1 MPQLSQPCV
10 LVRPVILKSVLVARL
25 QLLQRPATVLQYCK
39 HGSHSTLT
47 AMARFQQVKVTTRTR
62 SHFLPVALLKLAH
75 VSLNMSR
82 PYSITAWVPVVR

>member
-1 MPQLSQPCV
+1 MPRLTLACV
-10 LVRPVILKSVLVARL
+10 LGRPVILKSEPVARL
-25 QLLQRPATVLQYCK
+25 QLLRRPATYLPYCN